1 MRVREGRIEGYP
13 RELECDKG
21 KEATSYVY
29 GYVSDFYIQWFE
41 IIKLIHSVL
50 FRVGQNP
57 TGVTIPVSRR
67 REIYRLC
74 RVHDIIIIEDD
85 PYWYLQYPSAMKP
98 ESPLAQLQDLVP
110 KVKSGFPFLD
120 SLIPSYLSIDADGRV
135 VRLDT
140 FSKTVAP
147 GCRLGWITAQPAIVE
162 RILRITETSTQQPSG
177 FVQSL
182 IAELLI
188 GPNGKTNRGIFG
200 LDSAVEK
207 ENLKSS
213 VWVSTDYGRGGGQDG
228 KGWDFGGWVRWL
240 EGLRGQYER
249 RMNRA
254 CDVLERGR
262 EVIIS
267 SAPLTKSCSS
277 SPEGSS
283 DKENIPPK
291 EVREIKE
298 DDLIEWTSV
307 TPVTAYTFSRPTGGM
322 FIWLSLNLDTHPLAT
337 RLALG
342 MLSRALWIFWT
353 TVPYRVLVAPGTM
366 FGATD
371 VVKRF
376 DGWRYMRI
384 CFAAVPD
391 EQLEATIQRLV
402 DGVRDFWDIRSEEK
416 VKKIIKDDEDQVQGQ
431 AEEGSGHGSGHG
443 EERRKNKERSGSST
457 GCYKRGEGSRQGLEH
472 LHMLQRELVNLAGVC

>member
-1 MRVREGRIEGYP
+1 MTV
-13 RELECDKG
+13 
-21 KEATSYVY
+21 
-29 GYVSDFYIQWFE
+29 
-41 IIKLIHSVL
+41 
-50 FRVGQNP
+50 
-57 TGVTIPVSRR
+57 PVSRR

-74 RVHDIIIIEDD
+74 RAHDIIIIEDD

-98 ESPLAQLQDLVP
+98 ENPLAQLQDLAP
-110 KVKSGFPFLD
+110 KAKSGFPFLD

-188 GPNGKTNRGIFG
+188 GPNGKTNKCISG
-200 LDSAVEK
+200 LDSAAKKEK
-207 ENLKSS
+207 LKSS
-213 VWVSTDYGRGGGQDG
+213 VWVGVDNGRGGGQGG
-228 KGWDFGGWVRWL
+228 KGWDFSGWVRWL

-277 SPEGSS
+277 SPESS
-283 DKENIPPK
+283 DDKGNISPRDEKES
-291 EVREIKE
+291 KE
-298 DDLIEWTSV
+298 DDLIDWTSV

-353 TVPYRVLVAPGTM
+353 TAPYRVLVAPGTM

-371 VVKRF
+371 IVKRF

-391 EQLEATIQRLV
+391 GQLEATVQRLV
-402 DGVRDFWDIRSEEK
+402 DGVRDFWEIRSEEK
-416 VKKIIKDDEDQVQGQ
+416 VKKIIRDDESQGQ
-431 AEEGSGHGSGHG
+431 VKDESGRG
-443 EERRKNKERSGSST
+443 EEDEKNKNKKTGQERGA
-457 GCYKRGEGSRQGLEH
+457 GLDEGLED
-472 LHMLQRELVNLAGVC
+472 LHMLQKELVNLAGVC

>member
-1 MRVREGRIEGYP
+1 MIY
-13 RELECDKG
+13 
-21 KEATSYVY
+21 
-29 GYVSDFYIQWFE
+29 
-41 IIKLIHSVL
+41 
-50 FRVGQNP
+50 RVGQNP

-98 ESPLAQLQDLVP
+98 ENPLAQLQDLVP
-110 KVKSGFPFLD
+110 KAKSGFQFLD

-147 GCRLGWITAQPAIVE
+147 GCRLGWITAQPAIIE

-182 IAELLI
+182 VAELLI
-188 GPNGKTNRGIFG
+188 GPNGKPSRDISG
-200 LDSAVEK
+200 LDSAVKKEK
-207 ENLKSS
+207 LKSS
-213 VWVSTDYGRGGGQDG
+213 VWVGSSSGRGGGKDG
-228 KGWDFGGWVRWL
+228 KGWDFSGWVRWL

-254 CDVLERGR
+254 CNVLEKGR
-262 EVIIS
+262 EVVISAAPFTTSYPPSTESSGDKEIIS
-267 SAPLTKSCSS
+267 RGEEK
-277 SPEGSS
+277 
-283 DKENIPPK
+283 KN
-291 EVREIKE
+291 VE
-298 DDLIEWTSV
+298 DDLSEWTSV
-307 TPVTAYTFSRPTGGM
+307 TPVTAYSFSRPTGGM

-371 VVKRF
+371 IVKRF

-391 EQLEATIQRLV
+391 GELEATMQRLV

-416 VKKIIKDDEDQVQGQ
+416 VKKIIRDDEDEGQGQ
-431 AEEGSGHGSGHG
+431 GRDGSGD
-443 EERRKNKERSGSST
+443 EKKKKKEKENTGRCTSSHECGDGT
-457 GCYKRGEGSRQGLEH
+457 GEGLEC
-472 LHMLQRELVNLAGVC
+472 LHVLQKEVVNLAGVC